1 MINGVLPTV
10 LDFCTDVNKDLWIVL
25 GLVIVGELLVDLSPI
40 FHPFFVAQV
49 FARRAC
55 FGHASALRSFDA
67 ILRRDQ
73 VTLLWFP
80 YHLHALVFSLESRC
94 VREAACT

>member
-1 MINGVLPTV
+1 MNEVLPTV
-10 LDFCTDVNKDLWIVL
+10 LDLCTDVNKDLWIVS
-25 GLVIVGELLVDLSPI
+25 GLVIVGDLLVNLSAI
-40 FHPFFVAQV
+40 FYLLFVAQV
-49 FARRAC
+49 FAGCAC
-55 FGHASALRSFDA
+55 YRHASALRSFDA

-80 YHLHALVFSLESRC
+80 YHLHALVFSLESRT